1 MCGPTTPA
9 RRLATI
15 ASVSDLFGEP
25 TVVRPLAGAWVG
37 ALLAGHSG
45 GRSGDWPHGCPGRPA
60 DRPRAALSVAV
71 DKVAGMARIAVIG
84 AGMGAMAA
92 AARLA
97 VAGHRVAVYERTETY
112 GGAVRRFE
120 RDGFAFDT
128 GPGLLTLPAVY
139 RDLFV
144 KTGKQPLEDV
154 VELVQVDPAARH
166 VFADGTQVSLP
177 NASRAG
183 VVAALDEALGAGA
196 GQRWGD
202 FLVRAREAWDRT
214 RRPLLEEPLW
224 PNWQVLAEREP
235 YPAVPH
241 KRLLRTRRASTP
253 AEIGAWELRDERLA
267 ALLQTHVLA
276 YGLDPRTAPASAA
289 VLPYMEHAFGTWY
302 VRGGIR
308 ELARAVYER
317 CVQRRVEFFFGA
329 EVTGILEKDGRA
341 AGVELAGGTSQA
353 FGTGGGTVAEADH
366 VVAEVDTARLRD
378 LTEHPL
384 DEDGDVRADPISPPP
399 ARFTL
404 LLALRGGREPEAV
417 HRTVVHAPDAEIEL
431 DFLAAPGGDQP
442 VCPTVTV
449 LRPDDPA
456 LRPDSAHESVVVSAV
471 VSSEAAWEDE
481 GTVRRYTDF
490 LLEAAQRAVPGLRER
505 LLWHEVR
512 TPVHTEE
519 ETGARFG
526 AVPAPALAAGRGRFL
541 HPANTT
547 RLPGLYRVGGWSHP
561 GGGLPHAGM
570 SGALVAGLIVEG
582 PEFRG
587 SQ

>member
-1 MCGPTTPA
+1 
-9 RRLATI
+9 
-15 ASVSDLFGEP
+15 
-25 TVVRPLAGAWVG
+25 
-37 ALLAGHSG
+37 
-45 GRSGDWPHGCPGRPA
+45 
-60 DRPRAALSVAV
+60 
-71 DKVAGMARIAVIG
+71 MARIAVIG

-97 VAGHRVAVYERTETY
+97 VAGHRVVVYERTDTY

-120 RDGFAFDT
+120 RDGFGFDT

-144 KTGKQPLEDV
+144 KTGKEPLEDC
-154 VELVQVDPAARH
+154 VELVQVDPSARH
-166 VFADGTQVSLP
+166 LFADGTGVSLP

-183 VVAALDEALGAGA
+183 VVSALDEALGGGA
-196 GQRWGD
+196 GERWGE

-224 PNWQVLAEREP
+224 PNWRVLADQEP

-241 KRLLRTRRASTP
+241 KRLLRTRRAGTLS
-253 AEIGAWELRDERLA
+253 EIGTWELRDERLA
-267 ALLQTHVLA
+267 ALLASSVLA
-276 YGLDPRTAPASAA
+276 HGLDPRTTPASAA

-317 CVQRRVEFFFGA
+317 CVKRRVEFAFDA
-329 EVTGILEKDGRA
+329 EVLRILVKDGRA
-341 AGVELAGGTSQA
+341 AGVELRD
-353 FGTGGGTVAEADH
+353 GTVAEADH
-366 VVAEVDTARLRD
+366 VVADVDPAWLKA
-378 LTEHPL
+378 LTDRPL
-384 DEDGDVRADPISPPP
+384 DGTGDVRADPFTTRPG
-399 ARFTL
+399 RFAV
-404 LLALRGGREPEAV
+404 LLALRGGREAGAA
-417 HRTVVHAPDAEIEL
+417 HRTVVHAPDPESEL
-431 DFLAAPGGDQP
+431 DFLAAADGDQP
-442 VCPTVTV
+442 PAPTVTV

-456 LRPDSAHESVVVSAV
+456 LRPDDGHESVVLSAV
-471 VSSEAAWEDE
+471 VPGAADWDEE
-481 GTVRRYTDF
+481 GTVRQYTEH
-490 LLEAAQRAVPGLRER
+490 LLEAAEAAIPGLRDR
-505 LLWHEVR
+505 VLWHEVR
-512 TPVHTEE
+512 TPDHTDD
-519 ETGARFG
+519 ETGAFLG
-526 AVPAPALAAGRGRFL
+526 AVPAPALAAGQGRFL
-541 HPANTT
+541 HPSNTT

>member
-1 MCGPTTPA
+1 
-9 RRLATI
+9 
-15 ASVSDLFGEP
+15 
-25 TVVRPLAGAWVG
+25 
-37 ALLAGHSG
+37 
-45 GRSGDWPHGCPGRPA
+45 
-60 DRPRAALSVAV
+60 
-71 DKVAGMARIAVIG
+71 MARIAVIG

-97 VAGHRVAVYERTETY
+97 VAGHRVVVYERTETY

-120 RDGFAFDT
+120 RDGFGFDT

-144 KTGKQPLEDV
+144 KTGKAPLEDR
-154 VELVQVDPAARH
+154 VELVQVDPSSRH
-166 VFADGTQVSLP
+166 VFADGSEVSLP
-177 NASRAG
+177 NATRAG
-183 VVAALDEALGAGA
+183 VVAALDEALGAGT
-196 GQRWGD
+196 GERWGD

-224 PNWQVLAEREP
+224 PNWRVLAEKEP

-241 KRLLRTRRASTP
+241 KRLLRTRRATTL
-253 AEIGAWELRDERLA
+253 AEAGAWELRDERLA
-267 ALLQTHVLA
+267 ALLTSHALA
-276 YGLDPRTAPASAA
+276 HGLDPRTAPASAA

-317 CVQRRVEFFFGA
+317 CLERRVEFVFGA
-329 EVTGILEKDGRA
+329 EITRIVEKDGRA
-341 AGVELAGGTSQA
+341 VGVEPAGGP
-353 FGTGGGTVAEADH
+353 VAEADH
-366 VVAEVDTARLRD
+366 VVADVHPARLRA
-378 LTEHPL
+378 LTERPL
-384 DEDGDVRADPISPPP
+384 DGEEDVRADPGAAAS
-399 ARFTL
+399 ARFTV
-404 LLALRGGREPEAV
+404 LLALRGAPEPGSA
-417 HRTVVHAPDAEIEL
+417 HRTVVHPAAPEREW
-431 DFLAAPGGDQP
+431 DFLASPGGAEP
-442 VCPTVTV
+442 PAPTVTV

-456 LRPDSAHESVVVSAV
+456 LRPDDGHESAVLSAV
-471 VSSEAAWEDE
+471 VPARAAWDDE
-481 GTVRRYTDF
+481 RTVARYTEL
-490 LLEAAQRAVPGLRER
+490 LLEAAGRAIPGLRDR

-512 TPVHTEE
+512 APGAAEE
-519 ETGARFG
+519 ETGARAG
-526 AVPAPALAAGRGRFL
+526 AVPAPALAAGQGRFL
-541 HPANTT
+541 HPANST

>member
-1 MCGPTTPA
+1 
-9 RRLATI
+9 
-15 ASVSDLFGEP
+15 
-25 TVVRPLAGAWVG
+25 
-37 ALLAGHSG
+37 
-45 GRSGDWPHGCPGRPA
+45 
-60 DRPRAALSVAV
+60 
-71 DKVAGMARIAVIG
+71 MARIAVIG
-84 AGMGAMAA
+84 AGTGALAA

-120 RDGFAFDT
+120 RDGFSFDT
-128 GPGLLTLPAVY
+128 GPGLLPLPAVY

-144 KTGKQPLEDV
+144 KTGKEPLEAC
-154 VELVQVDPAARH
+154 VELVQVDPSSRH
-166 VFADGTQVSLP
+166 VFADGTAVSLP

-183 VVAALDEALGAGA
+183 VVSALDEALGARA

-224 PNWQVLAEREP
+224 PNWSVLAEHEP

-241 KRLLRTRRASTP
+241 KRLLRTRRAGTL
-253 AEIGAWELRDERLA
+253 AEIGAWELRDPRLA
-267 ALLQTHVLA
+267 ALLESHALA
-276 YGLDPRTAPASAA
+276 YGLDPRSTPASAA
-289 VLPYMEHAFGTWY
+289 VLPYMEHAFGMWY

-317 CVQRRVEFFFGA
+317 CVARKVEFVFGA

-341 AGVELAGGTSQA
+341 AGVELADGK
-353 FGTGGGTVAEADH
+353 VVEADQ
-366 VVAEVDTARLRD
+366 VVAGVDPVRLNG

-384 DEDGDVRADPISPPP
+384 DADGDVRPDAATARPG
-399 ARFTL
+399 RFTV
-404 LLALRGGREPEAV
+404 LLALRGAREAGGA
-417 HRTVVHAPDAEIEL
+417 HRTVVHAPDRTAEL
-431 DFLAAPGGDQP
+431 DFLSAQTGAPAR
-442 VCPTVTV
+442 PTVTV

-456 LRPDSAHESVVVSAV
+456 LRPDDEHESVVVSAV
-471 VSSEAAWEDE
+471 VPTEVEWGRSDFADRFAEVVLVAAEA
-481 GTVRRYTDF
+481 
-490 LLEAAQRAVPGLRER
+490 AVPGLRER
-505 LLWHEVR
+505 LLWREVQVPEQV
-512 TPVHTEE
+512 TDL
-519 ETGARFG
+519 TGFG
-526 AVPAPALAAGRGRFL
+526 ELSAPALAAGNGRFL

-547 RLPGLYRVGGWSHP
+547 RLTGLYRVGEWSHP

-582 PEFRG
+582 PGFRG

>member
-1 MCGPTTPA
+1 
-9 RRLATI
+9 
-15 ASVSDLFGEP
+15 
-25 TVVRPLAGAWVG
+25 
-37 ALLAGHSG
+37 
-45 GRSGDWPHGCPGRPA
+45 
-60 DRPRAALSVAV
+60 
-71 DKVAGMARIAVIG
+71 MARIAVIG
-84 AGMGAMAA
+84 AGTGAMAA

-97 VAGHRVAVYERTETY
+97 VAGHRVVVYERTDTY

-120 RDGFAFDT
+120 RDGFGFDT

-144 KTGKQPLEDV
+144 KTGKEPLEDR
-154 VELVQVDPAARH
+154 VELVQVDPSSRH
-166 VFADGTQVSLP
+166 LFADGTEVSLP

-196 GQRWGD
+196 GERWGE

-224 PNWQVLAEREP
+224 PNWQVLADKEP

-241 KRLLRTRRASTP
+241 KRLLRTRRASTLS
-253 AEIGAWELRDERLA
+253 EIGSWELRDERLA
-267 ALLQTHVLA
+267 ALLESSVLA
-276 YGLDPRTAPASAA
+276 HGLDPRTTPASAA

-317 CVQRRVEFFFGA
+317 CVQRRVEFVFGA
-329 EVTGILEKDGRA
+329 EVTRVLEKDGRA
-341 AGVELAGGTSQA
+341 VGVELRGGE
-353 FGTGGGTVAEADH
+353 VAEADH
-366 VVAEVDTARLRD
+366 VVADVDPARLKT

-384 DEDGDVRADPISPPP
+384 DGDGDVRTDTLGPRPG
-399 ARFTL
+399 RFTV
-404 LLALRGGREPEAV
+404 LLALRGGREAGAA
-417 HRTVVHAPDAEIEL
+417 HRTVVHAPAPESEL
-431 DFLAAPGGDQP
+431 DFLASPGGDHP
-442 VCPTVTV
+442 PRPTVTV
-449 LRPDDPA
+449 LRPGDPA
-456 LRPDSAHESVVVSAV
+456 LRPDDGHESVVLSAV
-471 VSSEAAWEDE
+471 VPTEAGWDQKDTA
-481 GTVRRYTDF
+481 RRYTEH
-490 LLEAAQRAVPGLRER
+490 LLAAAEAAIPGLRDR
-505 LLWHEVR
+505 ALWQEAR
-512 TPVHTEE
+512 TPRHTDE
-519 ETGARFG
+519 ETGGFLG
-526 AVPAPALAAGRGRFL
+526 AVPAPALAAGQGRFL